1 MISQFLRPWALA
13 FVLLAAAAAPST
25 ALAQQASYSF
35 SPVPQYGI
43 GLTAS
48 YWNPILEYVSA
59 KSGVKLNLKIS
70 RTSADTT
77 AFVLAREV
85 DYIFSNHLFSPER
98 DGLGWKVFGRRQMPP
113 LFSQIVVPAD
123 SPITDLAQ
131 LSGREV
137 AFAGPE
143 AFLIYKVN
151 YAHLLSKNI
160 DVKVVFSGNADA
172 ALAQLF
178 SGKVAAA
185 GGQSQLLEGYARRE
199 NRKFRVLWS
208 SEGFQDLALMAS
220 NKVPEKDLKAVANAF
235 FEMAKDPRGR
245 EILHQGSKEVGLPI
259 DAIFV
264 AASAADYTSYRR
276 FFQTAPQSLH

>member
-1 MISQFLRPWALA
+1 MVSQFLRVWALA
-13 FVLLAAAAAPST
+13 LTLLGATALSST
-25 ALAQQASYSF
+25 AQAQQASYSF

-43 GLTAS
+43 GLTAG
-48 YWNPILEYVSA
+48 YWNPILDYVSE

-85 DYIFSNHLFSPER
+85 DFVFSNHLFSPER
-98 DGLGWKVFGRRQMPP
+98 DALGWKVFGRRQMPP

-123 SPITDLAQ
+123 SPITELAQ
-131 LSGREV
+131 LAGREV

-151 YAHLLSKNI
+151 YAHLLAMNI
-160 DVKVVFSGNADA
+160 PVKVVFSGNADA

-185 GGQSQLLEGYARRE
+185 GGQSQLLDGYARRE

-208 SEGFQDLALMAS
+208 SEAFQDLALMAS
-220 NKVPEKDLKAVANAF
+220 SKVPEKDLKAVANAF
-235 FEMAKDPRGR
+235 FEMSKDPRGKD
-245 EILHQGSKEVGLPI
+245 ILHQGSKEVGLPV
-259 DAIFV
+259 DAVFV
-264 AASAADYTSYRR
+264 AASAADYASYRR

>member
-1 MISQFLRPWALA
+1 MISQFLRVWALA
-13 FVLLAAAAAPST
+13 LTLLGAIALPSM
-25 ALAQQASYSF
+25 AQQASYSF

-43 GLTAS
+43 GLTAG
-48 YWNPILEYVSA
+48 YWNPILDYVSE

-85 DYIFSNHLFSPER
+85 DFVFSNHLFSPER
-98 DGLGWKVFGRRQMPP
+98 DALGWKVFGRRQMPP

-123 SPITDLAQ
+123 SPITELAQ
-131 LSGREV
+131 LAGREV

-151 YAHLLSKNI
+151 YAHLLAKNI
-160 DVKVVFSGNADA
+160 PVKVVFSGNADA
-172 ALAQLF
+172 AFAQLF

-185 GGQSQLLEGYARRE
+185 GGQSQLLDGYARRE

-208 SEGFQDLALMAS
+208 SEAFQDLALMAS
-220 NKVPEKDLKAVANAF
+220 SKVPEKDLKAVANAF
-235 FEMAKDPRGR
+235 FEMSKDPRGKD
-245 EILHQGSKEVGLPI
+245 ILHQGSKEVGLPV
-259 DAIFV
+259 DAVFV
-264 AASAADYTSYRR
+264 AASAADYASYRR
-276 FFQTAPQSLH
+276 FFLTAPQSLH

>member
-1 MISQFLRPWALA
+1 MVFQFLHVWALA
-13 FVLLAAAAAPST
+13 LTLLGAIALPSM
-25 ALAQQASYSF
+25 AQQASYSF

-43 GLTAS
+43 GLTAG
-48 YWNPILEYVSA
+48 YWNPILDYVSE

-85 DYIFSNHLFSPER
+85 DFVFSNHLFSPER

-113 LFSQIVVPAD
+113 LFSQIVVPSD
-123 SPITDLAQ
+123 SPITELAQ
-131 LSGREV
+131 LAGREV

-151 YAHLLSKNI
+151 YAHLLAKNI
-160 DVKVVFSGNADA
+160 PVKVVFSGNADA
-172 ALAQLF
+172 AFAQLF

-208 SEGFQDLALMAS
+208 SEAFQDLALMAS
-220 NKVPEKDLKAVANAF
+220 SKVPEKDLKAVANAF
-235 FEMAKDPRGR
+235 FEMAKDPRGKD
-245 EILHQGSKEVGLPI
+245 ILHQGSKEVGLPV
-259 DAIFV
+259 DANFV
-264 AASAADYTSYRR
+264 AASAADYASYRR

>member
-1 MISQFLRPWALA
+1 MISQFLRVWALA
-13 FVLLAAAAAPST
+13 LTLLGAIALPSM
-25 ALAQQASYSF
+25 AQQASYSF

-43 GLTAS
+43 GLTAG
-48 YWNPILEYVSA
+48 YWNPILDYVSE

-85 DYIFSNHLFSPER
+85 DFVFSNHLFSPER
-98 DGLGWKVFGRRQMPP
+98 DALGWKVFGRRQMPP

-123 SPITDLAQ
+123 SPITELAQ
-131 LSGREV
+131 LAGREV

-151 YAHLLSKNI
+151 YAHLLAKNI
-160 DVKVVFSGNADA
+160 PVKVVFSGNADA
-172 ALAQLF
+172 AFAQLF

-185 GGQSQLLEGYARRE
+185 GGQSQLLDGYARRE

-208 SEGFQDLALMAS
+208 SEAFQDLALMAS
-220 NKVPEKDLKAVANAF
+220 SKVPEKDLKAVANAF
-235 FEMAKDPRGR
+235 FERSKDPRGKD
-245 EILHQGSKEVGLPI
+245 ILHQGSKEVGLPV
-259 DAIFV
+259 DAVFV
-264 AASAADYTSYRR
+264 AASAADYASYRR
-276 FFQTAPQSLH
+276 FFLTAPQSLH

>member
-1 MISQFLRPWALA
+1 MISKFLRLWALA
-13 FVLLAAAAAPST
+13 SALLGATVLPTT
-25 ALAQQASYSF
+25 ALAQQPSYSF

-43 GLTAS
+43 GLTAG
-48 YWNPILEYVSA
+48 YWNPILDYVSE

-85 DYIFSNHLFSPER
+85 DFIFSNHLFSPER
-98 DGLGWKVFGRRQMPP
+98 DSLGWKVFGRRQMPP

-131 LSGREV
+131 LKGKEM

-151 YAHLLSKNI
+151 YAHLLAKNI
-160 DVKVVFSGNADA
+160 DVKVVFSGNVDA

-208 SEGFQDLALMAS
+208 SEAFQDLALMAS
-220 NKVPEKDLKAVANAF
+220 SKVPEKDLKAVANAF
-235 FEMAKDPRGR
+235 FEMSKDPRGR
-245 EILHQGSKEVGLPI
+245 DILHQGSKDVGLPV
-259 DAIFV
+259 DAHFV
-264 AASAADYTSYRR
+264 AASAADYASYRR
-276 FFQTAPQSLH
+276 FFQTAPQALH

>member
-1 MISQFLRPWALA
+1 MILQFSRLLALA
-13 FVLLAAAAAPST
+13 LALLAAAALPPNAM
-25 ALAQQASYSF
+25 AQQASYSF

-48 YWNPILEYVSA
+48 YWNPILDYVSE

-85 DYIFSNHLFSPER
+85 DFIFSNHLFSPER

-131 LSGREV
+131 LAGREV

-151 YAHLLSKNI
+151 YAHLLAKNI
-160 DVKVVFSGNADA
+160 PVKVVFSGNADA
-172 ALAQLF
+172 AFAQLF

-185 GGQSQLLEGYARRE
+185 GGQSQLLDGYARRE

-208 SEGFQDLALMAS
+208 SEPFQELALMAS
-220 NKVPEKDLKAVANAF
+220 SKVPEKDLKAVANAF
-235 FEMAKDPRGR
+235 FEMSKDPRGKD
-245 EILHQGSKEVGLPI
+245 ILHQGSKDVGLPV
-259 DAIFV
+259 DAHFV
-264 AASAADYTSYRR
+264 AASAEDYAAYRR
-276 FFQTAPQSLH
+276 FFQTAPRSLH

>member
-1 MISQFLRPWALA
+1 MISKFLRLWALA
-13 FVLLAAAAAPST
+13 SALLGATVLPTT
-25 ALAQQASYSF
+25 ALAQQPSYSF

-43 GLTAS
+43 GLTAG
-48 YWNPILEYVSA
+48 YWNPILDYVSE
-59 KSGVKLNLKIS
+59 KSGVKLNLKLS

-77 AFVLAREV
+77 AYVLAREV
-85 DYIFSNHLFSPER
+85 DFIFSNHLFSPER
-98 DGLGWKVFGRRQMPP
+98 DSLGWKVFGRRQMPP

-131 LSGREV
+131 LKGKEV

-151 YAHLLSKNI
+151 YAHLLAKNI

-172 ALAQLF
+172 AFAQLF

-185 GGQSQLLEGYARRE
+185 GAQSQLLEGYARRE

-208 SEGFQDLALMAS
+208 SEAFQDLALMAS
-220 NKVPEKDLKAVANAF
+220 SKVPEKDLKAVANAF
-235 FEMAKDPRGR
+235 FEMSKDPRGR
-245 EILHQGSKEVGLPI
+245 DILHQGSKDVGLPV
-259 DAIFV
+259 DAHFV
-264 AASAADYTSYRR
+264 AASAADYASYRR
-276 FFQTAPQSLH
+276 FFQTAPQALH

>member
-1 MISQFLRPWALA
+1 MVSQFLRVWALA
-13 FVLLAAAAAPST
+13 LTLLGAT
-25 ALAQQASYSF
+25 ALPSMAQQPSYSF
-35 SPVPQYGI
+35 SPVPQYSI

-48 YWNPILEYVSA
+48 YWNPILDYVSE

-85 DYIFSNHLFSPER
+85 DFVFSNHLFSPER
-98 DGLGWKVFGRRQMPP
+98 DALGWKVFGRRQMPP

-123 SPITDLAQ
+123 SPITELAQ
-131 LSGREV
+131 LAGREV

-151 YAHLLSKNI
+151 YAHLLAKNI
-160 DVKVVFSGNADA
+160 PVKVVFSGNADA

-185 GGQSQLLEGYARRE
+185 GGQSQLLDGYARRE

-208 SEGFQDLALMAS
+208 SEAFQDLALMAS
-220 NKVPEKDLKAVANAF
+220 SKVPEKDLKAVANAF
-235 FEMAKDPRGR
+235 FEMSKDPRGKD
-245 EILHQGSKEVGLPI
+245 ILHQGSKEVGLPV
-259 DAIFV
+259 DANFV
-264 AASAADYTSYRR
+264 AASAADYASYRR
-276 FFQTAPQSLH
+276 FFLTAPQSLH

>member
-1 MISQFLRPWALA
+1 MIRRLLRMCTLT
-13 FVLLAAAAAPST
+13 FSVLVATLITLPAQAQPAA
-25 ALAQQASYSF
+25 YNF

-48 YWNPILEYVSA
+48 YWNPIIDYVSE

-77 AFVLAREV
+77 SYVLAREV
-85 DYIFSNHLFSPER
+85 DFIFSNHLFSPER
-98 DGLGWKVFGRRQMPP
+98 DALGWKVFGRRQMPP

-123 SPITDLAQ
+123 SPITDLEQ
-131 LSGREV
+131 LKGKEV

-151 YAHLLSKNI
+151 YANLLARNI
-160 DVKVVFSGNADA
+160 DVKVVFAGNADA
-172 ALAQLF
+172 TFAQLF
-178 SGKVAAA
+178 SGRVAAA
-185 GGQSQLLEGYARRE
+185 GGQSQLLEGYSRRE

-220 NKVPEKDLKAVANAF
+220 AKVPDKDLKAVSTAF

-245 EILHQGSKEVGLPI
+245 DILHQAAKLAGLPM
-259 DAIFV
+259 DAYFV
-264 AASAADYTSYRR
+264 PASAADYASYRK
-276 FFQTAPQSLH
+276 FFQTAPASLH

>member
-1 MISQFLRPWALA
+1 MISQFFSVWALA
-13 FVLLAAAAAPST
+13 LTLLGAAAAPSI
-25 ALAQQASYSF
+25 AEAQQASYSF

-48 YWNPILEYVSA
+48 YWNPILDYVSE

-85 DYIFSNHLFSPER
+85 DFIFSNHLFSPER

-123 SPITDLAQ
+123 SPITELAQ
-131 LSGREV
+131 LAGREV

-151 YAHLLSKNI
+151 YAHLLAKNI
-160 DVKVVFSGNADA
+160 PVKVVFSGNADA
-172 ALAQLF
+172 AFAQLF

-185 GGQSQLLEGYARRE
+185 GGQSQLLDGYARRE

-208 SEGFQDLALMAS
+208 SEAFQDLALMAS
-220 NKVPEKDLKAVANAF
+220 SKVPEKDLKAVANAF
-235 FEMAKDPRGR
+235 FEMSKDPRGKD
-245 EILHQGSKEVGLPI
+245 ILHQGSREVGLPV
-259 DAIFV
+259 DANFV
-264 AASAADYTSYRR
+264 AASAADYASYRR

>member
-1 MISQFLRPWALA
+1 MISQFLRVWTLA
-13 FVLLAAAAAPST
+13 MTLLGAVAVPSI
-25 ALAQQASYSF
+25 AEAQQASYSF

-48 YWNPILEYVSA
+48 YWNPILDYVSE

-70 RTSADTT
+70 RTSADTA

-85 DYIFSNHLFSPER
+85 DFIFSNHLFSPER

-123 SPITDLAQ
+123 SPITELAQ
-131 LSGREV
+131 LAGREV

-151 YAHLLSKNI
+151 YAHLLAKNI
-160 DVKVVFSGNADA
+160 PVKVVFSGNADA

-178 SGKVAAA
+178 SGKVVAA

-208 SEGFQDLALMAS
+208 SEAFQDLALMAS
-220 NKVPEKDLKAVANAF
+220 SKVPERDLRAVANAF
-235 FEMAKDPRGR
+235 FEMSKDPRGKD
-245 EILHQGSKEVGLPI
+245 ILHQGSKEVGLPV
-259 DAIFV
+259 DANFV
-264 AASAADYTSYRR
+264 AASAADYASYRR

>member
-1 MISQFLRPWALA
+1 MVFQFLHVWALA
-13 FVLLAAAAAPST
+13 LTLLGAIALPSM
-25 ALAQQASYSF
+25 AQQASYSF

-43 GLTAS
+43 GLTAG
-48 YWNPILEYVSA
+48 YWNPILDYVSE
-59 KSGVKLNLKIS
+59 KSGVKLNLKVS

-85 DYIFSNHLFSPER
+85 DFVFSNHLFSPER

-113 LFSQIVVPAD
+113 LFSQIVVPSD
-123 SPITDLAQ
+123 SPITELAQ
-131 LSGREV
+131 LAGREV

-151 YAHLLSKNI
+151 YAHLLAKNI
-160 DVKVVFSGNADA
+160 PVKVVFSGNADA
-172 ALAQLF
+172 AFAQLF

-208 SEGFQDLALMAS
+208 SEAFQDLALMAS
-220 NKVPEKDLKAVANAF
+220 SKVPEKDLKAVANAF
-235 FEMAKDPRGR
+235 FEMAKDPRGKD
-245 EILHQGSKEVGLPI
+245 ILHQGSKEVGLPV
-259 DAIFV
+259 DANFV
-264 AASAADYTSYRR
+264 AASAADYASYRR